1 MNKRKLDK
9 RKVLIAILIVL
20 AFISIIIYNITLDN
34 KIIVCIDAGHGG
46 SDVGAINEDTNRY
59 EKDDNLKVAKQV
71 KEELKKQDIKVV
83 MTRNSD
89 KKVDLRKRCN
99 IANNKHADLFVSIHR
114 NSSDTQ
120 ADGVEIWVKSRDNEK
135 NKVLANNILEN
146 LANQEI
152 QTNRGVKEGTMQ
164 GTSSDYYVNENTNM
178 PSCLI
183 ELGFISNKTDNK
195 LLDKNTKEYA
205 KAIADGIIQ
214 TLEDL
219 DITK

>member
-1 MNKRKLDK
+1 
-9 RKVLIAILIVL
+9 
-20 AFISIIIYNITLDN
+20 
-34 KIIVCIDAGHGG
+34 
-46 SDVGAINEDTNRY
+46 
-59 EKDDNLKVAKQV
+59 
-71 KEELKKQDIKVV
+71 

-89 KKVDLRKRCN
+89 KKVDLRKRCS

>member
-71 KEELKKQDIKVV
+71 KEELQKQDIKVV

-89 KKVDLRKRCN
+89 KKVDLRKRC
-99 IANNKHADLFVSIHR
+99 KRGLMLW
-114 NSSDTQ
+114 NS
-120 ADGVEIWVKSRDNEK
+120 K
-135 NKVLANNILEN
+135 NY
-146 LANQEI
+146 
-152 QTNRGVKEGTMQ
+152 
-164 GTSSDYYVNENTNM
+164 S
-178 PSCLI
+178 
-183 ELGFISNKTDNK
+183 K
-195 LLDKNTKEYA
+195 LLPRY
-205 KAIADGIIQ
+205 
-214 TLEDL
+214 
-219 DITK
+219 

>member
-71 KEELKKQDIKVV
+71 KEELQKQDIKVV

-120 ADGVEIWVKSRDNEK
+120 ADGVEIWVKSGDNEK

-164 GTSSDYYVNENTNM
+164 GTSFDYYVNENTNM